1 MKVTGHT
8 FRPQSDGGRLATR
21 PATGIKQ
28 QSKKR
33 PPVHQQSQSR
43 TGHSSN
49 TVSLQSDIN
58 SRGTKSPG
66 MGQLDNI
73 TTGARSIVTTELFE
87 SAINTEEDYSEDIL
101 PEAAAEMG
109 QGTI

>member
-1 MKVTGHT
+1 M
-8 FRPQSDGGRLATR
+8 
-21 PATGIKQ
+21 KQ

-43 TGHSSN
+43 TGYSSN

-58 SRGTKSPG
+58 SDVVRRTKSPG
-66 MGQLDNI
+66 MGQSDI
-73 TTGARSIVTTELFE
+73 TTTASSGVTTELFE
-87 SAINTEEDYSEDIL
+87 NIINTEEDYSEDIL

-109 QGTI
+109 QGTNN